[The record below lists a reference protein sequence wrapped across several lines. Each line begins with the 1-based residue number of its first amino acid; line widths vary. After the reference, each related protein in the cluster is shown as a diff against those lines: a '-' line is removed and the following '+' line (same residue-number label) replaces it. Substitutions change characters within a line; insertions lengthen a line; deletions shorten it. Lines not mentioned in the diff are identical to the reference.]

1 MFAIGFL
8 ASFAPNYAIQTDGLK
23 IRKFKISSNF
33 LETHIPNCTDIHLE
47 LVCVIEL
54 LYNAFLLL
62 DSPLVIDLKSS
73 TSSSCSVLVNNIEHS
88 RNELGINV
96 VVLDPI
102 TLNVE
107 ETESFDTGHFPDASI
122 KLTEYIQSL
131 PLTSMVF
138 IVVRGEGNFF
148 LTGNIF
154 L

>member
-1 MFAIGFL
+1 MPVCLEPVKCSYNVFL
-8 ASFAPNYAIQTDGLK
+8 F
-23 IRKFKISSNF
+23 
-33 LETHIPNCTDIHLE
+33 
-47 LVCVIEL
+47 V
-54 LYNAFLLL
+54 
-62 DSPLVIDLKSS
+62 DSPFVIDLKSS
-73 TSSSCSVLVNNIEHS
+73 SSSSCSVLVNNIEHF
-88 RNELGINV
+88 RNDLGINV

-148 LTGNIF
+148 LTGDISRPLN
-154 L
+154 